1 MRTTIFLKDKTDLN
15 LTKAMFKVMPT
26 HTGKNYIDAI
36 YFHYTGLPNKN
47 IFTYNQLSEM
57 TEVFCVRKEKAKT
70 GFSYYKTF
78 QGLITRLYEDVY
90 QYRKEN
96 NLLTKIK

>member
-1 MRTTIFLKDKTDLN
+1 MSTNIFSKDKNDLN
-15 LTKAMFKVMPT
+15 LTKAMFRVMPT

-36 YFHYTGLPNKN
+36 FFQYTGLPKDN

-57 TEVFCVRKEKAKT
+57 TEVFCVRKEKSKP

-78 QGLITRLYEDVY
+78 QGLITRLYEDVRNY
-90 QYRKEN
+90 KNE
-96 NLLTKIK
+96 